1 MARPSESPP
10 SPATPG
16 LLRSINDRVVL
27 ELLITHPTLSRGD
40 VRRLTGVSKP
50 TASQLLSR
58 LEESGHV
65 VQNGVEEHNR
75 GGRAS
80 AIYEL
85 NPRAGFAAAINVT
98 ATGTHA
104 RVADLR
110 GTVIGEHRDPGES
123 GPETAITSLRY
134 ALSTAELEMTDLT
147 SIVVSLPGSY
157 DPDADTLRF
166 AGHLPRWQQP
176 GLVEGLEAITGVETH
191 IENDVNVVAMAEQ
204 QSGAVR
210 GESDFFLLW
219 SDEGIGGALMLGGR
233 IHRGSTGGASEV
245 AFLPVPGVPI
255 VRNPARENH
264 GGFDDLAGVAQVVE
278 LGARHGIHADSAAE
292 IVASAVASDAHGF
305 LDELAGRY
313 APALATI
320 IALIDPPVIV
330 LAGAVL
336 NAGGPG
342 LLDLIRDHVDEVAIR
357 TPRFAAREVI
367 DDPVAAGAL
376 LVSLNHTRN
385 AVFST

>member
-1 MARPSESPP
+1 MALPIESTPT
-10 SPATPG
+10 PATPG

-27 ELLITHPTLSRGD
+27 ELLLEHATLSRGD

-50 TASQLLSR
+50 TASQLLTR

-65 VQNGVEEHNR
+65 IQNGVEEHNR

-80 AIYEL
+80 AMYQL

-98 ATGTHA
+98 AAGSHA
-104 RVADLR
+104 SVADLA
-110 GTVIGEHRDPGES
+110 GSVLGEHRDFGEPRPAS
-123 GPETAITSLRY
+123 AIASL
-134 ALSTAELEMTDLT
+134 ALALATAELTMSDLS
-147 SIVVSLPGSY
+147 SIVVSVPGSY

-166 AGHLPRWQQP
+166 AGHLPHWQEP
-176 GLVEGLEAITGVETH
+176 GLVSWLETATGVDCH
-191 IENDVNVVAMAEQ
+191 IENDVNVVAIAERQ
-204 QSGAVR
+204 IGAVR
-210 GESDFFLLW
+210 GQKDFFLLW
-219 SDEGIGGALMLGGR
+219 SDEGIGGALMLGGG

-245 AFLPVPGVPI
+245 AFLLVPGVPI

-264 GGFDDLAGVAQVVE
+264 GGFDDLAGAAQVVA
-278 LGARHGIHADSAAE
+278 LGAQHGIHEATAPEVVAA
-292 IVASAVASDAHGF
+292 AVATGAHEF
-305 LDELAGRY
+305 LSELAGRY
-313 APALATI
+313 ALGLASI

-336 NAGGPG
+336 SAGGPE
-342 LLDLIRDHVDEVAIR
+342 LLTLIRDHVEVVAIR
-357 TPRFAAREVI
+357 TPRFVLGAVV